1 MGTAGRLKREHAE
14 VVSGALDAAAAA
26 GAGNFGA
33 AEYTTS

>member
-1 MGTAGRLKREHAE
+1 MGTAGRLKRRHAE
-14 VVSGALDAAAAA
+14 VLSGPLAAAAAA